1 MEALKAVAVEWL
13 DWAARY
19 AAKEPQEF
27 FTRRTA
33 ALHCLKKPYYFEELF
48 SYNRRLACAM
58 LLVPLYF
65 VY

>member
-27 FTRRTA
+27 FTRRTGRST
-33 ALHCLKKPYYFEELF
+33 LFEKT
-48 SYNRRLACAM
+48 
-58 LLVPLYF
+58 LLL
-65 VY
+65 

>member
-33 ALHCLKKPYYFEELF
+33 PLHCLKKPYYFEELF
-48 SYNRRLACAM
+48 S
-58 LLVPLYF
+58 
-65 VY
+65 